1 MPRALLS
8 VLLLAAMSF
17 SQAQVPPSG
26 LAVHPAV
33 IDPFWPELDSPKLTT
48 PEWIGEKGVDAAIT
62 ISIDDMRDTQK
73 YEVFIRPILEKLKEV
88 SGGRAPFSIF
98 TCEVPPDDPQLQAWL
113 KEGVSIEVHTLKH
126 PCPLLQKGDFAAAKA
141 TVDGCIDLLSQI
153 PGGKPV
159 CFRMPCCDSM
169 SSPSPRFYAEIFHK
183 TTPAGNSLTLD
194 SSVACILTSKDKTV
208 PRELS
213 TDAQGRDRFWKYYHP
228 QPANAVKS
236 MQNFGTY
243 IEDYPYPYVIGD
255 RCWELPIT
263 MPSDW
268 LAQNFQGKNNPATV
282 GDWKAALDI
291 IVLKKGTMNLCIHPH
306 GWIQA
311 AQMVEFIQYA
321 HEKYGSRVK
330 FLSMRDAGERLAR
343 LDISKHRTPSR
354 KIPEAPLPDGVTIA
368 DAQGRDNGVRFVDLN
383 GDGYDDIVFSNAERY
398 GVYIY
403 NPTEKKNVDWRV
415 GWTFVMR
422 EGKAGDANSI
432 PQIVRADGTN
442 NGVWFKHG
450 SMWVQNEDTDKL
462 PGVVRRIPY
471 ERLLKQPGPPPRSP
485 EESLR
490 AIHVKKGFVAELVAR
505 EPLVQ
510 DPIFIDWD
518 EKGRMWVVEMADYPL
533 GMDGNGKP
541 GGRIKILEDT
551 NADGVYDKVSL
562 FLDNLQ
568 HPTGLAPWKNGIF
581 ALAGGELFFAAD
593 TDGDGKADLREIW
606 YTGFNKGNSQHLA
619 NGLCWGLDG
628 WFYGANGDS
637 GGKIQSVKGGGVHD
651 LSGRDFRFNPR
662 TREFQLQPGKTQ
674 CGRWRDDYG
683 NWFGSNNSSMGW
695 HYFMDERYLARNPKL
710 AVPTL
715 RRVMNSRDDNKRVF
729 PIAPQMRRYNWPDA
743 VNTLTSACNAM
754 PYRDTLFGKGY
765 RNSIFV
771 CEPANNLVHREVLEP
786 DGISFTGHRADDE
799 KDSEF
804 LASEDPWFR
813 PTMARTGPDGCLY
826 VVDMYR
832 LVLEHPEWIPRQMQA
847 HMDLRAGED
856 RGRIYRIRPE
866 GFTPATVAKPGDTD
880 EEQLA
885 EALKSGN
892 GWLRDTAQRLFM
904 QMHGRG
910 SRTASAKLR
919 EIVTSPRLPVPSQI
933 QALSTLLRKE
943 WLDDGKDLKTSLAF
957 ALDSSTPVVRAYALR
972 NMSAEHKD
980 EGTLLR
986 LQMLSRHPDFR
997 VRHAAA
1003 LALGE
1008 YPDDFAVILL
1018 AEMLVTD
1025 GGNPDMITAVLS
1037 SASGKRLTL
1046 IVRSLASLGDRAP
1059 AKTVSAITQLALAG
1073 RDDDALTALFDA
1085 GMKMKTHAGSPTSTW
1100 TQALDEAI
1108 EEHGVKK
1115 YKDWQSFVKAMPPR
1129 FQERLQDITRL
1140 PTKPNGDAKQAPTPV
1155 IITNASPDREKVVKQ
1170 YATAAKL
1177 TGNPTTGHAL
1187 YTNVCSACHRLK
1199 NEGTEIG
1206 PDLGMVAAK
1215 PVEQIIEAI
1224 LDPNR
1229 AVEARYTTQTLA
1241 TKQGRDVIGLVI
1253 EETPNSLTVR
1263 TATGVETILRADIS
1277 KRSGNTKSLM
1287 PEGLENL
1294 LTPQHVADIL
1304 AWIRQK

>member
-1 MPRALLS
+1 MPRVLLIALLS
-8 VLLLAAMSF
+8 AVAHF
-17 SQAQVPPSG
+17 SIGQTSQGG
-26 LAVHPAV
+26 LHSYSLP
-33 IDPFWPELDSPKLTT
+33 IDPFWPERDSPRLTT
-48 PEWIGEKGVDAAIT
+48 PEWIDEEGVDAAIT
-62 ISIDDMRDTQK
+62 ISIDDMRDTAK
-73 YEVFIRPILEKLKEV
+73 YEAFIRPILEKLKEA

-113 KEGVSIEVHTLKH
+113 KEGVTMEVHTLKH
-126 PCPLLQKGDFAAAKA
+126 PCPLLQRGDFAAAKA

-159 CFRMPCCDSM
+159 CYRMPCCDSM
-169 SSPSPRFYAEIFHK
+169 NSPSPRFYAEIFHK
-183 TTPAGNSLTLD
+183 KTPAGNFLTLD
-194 SSVACILTSKDKTV
+194 SSVACILTSKDKSV
-208 PRELS
+208 PREL
-213 TDAQGRDRFWKYYHP
+213 TLDAQGRERFWKYYHP

-236 MQNFGTY
+236 MQSFGTY
-243 IEDYPYPYVIGD
+243 IEDYPYPYVIGE

-268 LAQNFQGKNNPATV
+268 LAQNFQGKNNDATV
-282 GDWKAALDI
+282 DDWKAALDI
-291 IVLKKGTMNLCIHPH
+291 IVLKKGMMNLCIHPH
-306 GWIQA
+306 GWIQSS
-311 AQMVEFIQYA
+311 QMVEFIQYA
-321 HEKYGSRVK
+321 HEKYGRRVR
-330 FLSMRDAGERLAR
+330 FLSMKDAGDKLAK
-343 LDISKHRTPSR
+343 LDMSKHRPQPR
-354 KIPEAPLPDGVTIA
+354 KMADTPLPEGVKLL
-368 DAQGRDNGVRFVDLN
+368 DAQERDNGVRFVDLN
-383 GDGYDDIVFSNAERY
+383 GDGHEDIVFSNAERY

-462 PGVVRRIPY
+462 PGVVRRITY
-471 ERLLKQPGPPPRSP
+471 EQLLKQPGPPPRSP

-490 AIHVKKGFVAELVAR
+490 AIRLKKGFVAELIAQ
-505 EPLVQ
+505 EPMVQ

-533 GMDGNGKP
+533 GMDGQGKP

-551 NADGVYDKVSL
+551 NGDGVQDKVSL
-562 FLDNLQ
+562 FLDGLQ

-593 TDGDGKADLREIW
+593 TNGDGKADVRETW
-606 YTGFNKGNSQHLA
+606 YTGFTKGNSQHLA

-637 GGKIQSVKGGGVHD
+637 GGRIQSVKGGAVHD
-651 LSGRDFRFNPR
+651 LSGRDFRFNPL
-662 TREFQLQPGKTQ
+662 TREFQLQTGKTQ

-715 RRVMNSRDDNKRVF
+715 RRVMNTRDDNKRVF
-729 PIAPQMRRYNWPDA
+729 PIAPQMRRLNWPDA

-754 PYRDTLFGKGY
+754 PYRDTLFGEGY

-786 DGISFTGHRADDE
+786 EGISFIGHRSEDE
-799 KDSEF
+799 KDREF

-832 LVLEHPEWIPRQMQA
+832 LVLEHPEWIPKQMQA

-866 GFTPATVAKPGDTD
+866 RFSKPASNPLKIPDDKMTVEHFMVNELLDKSGCKADIMQRLIFERTDRGAPLGVNALLIRIFDRVTEPAPPISEGGYVRALWTLHHLGSLTPQLLDRAMAWP
-880 EEQLA
+880 QLA
-885 EALKSGN
+885 IRQHAVRLAEGQLDDKSVLEAVCKLAEDPDLRVRVQVALSLGESSDARVPEVLRALAKRDEGNMDMLTAILTSVARHEKELAGDIKAWQAALK
-892 GWLRDTAQRLFM
+892 
-904 QMHGRG
+904 
-910 SRTASAKLR
+910 
-919 EIVTSPRLPVPSQI
+919 
-933 QALSTLLRKE
+933 
-943 WLDDGKDLKTSLAF
+943 
-957 ALDSSTPVVRAYALR
+957 
-972 NMSAEHKD
+972 AEPK
-980 EGTLLR
+980 R
-986 LQMLSRHPDFR
+986 
-997 VRHAAA
+997 AAA
-1003 LALGE
+1003 PA
-1008 YPDDFAVILL
+1008 PMIL
-1018 AEMLVTD
+1018 
-1025 GGNPDMITAVLS
+1025 
-1037 SASGKRLTL
+1037 
-1046 IVRSLASLGDRAP
+1046 
-1059 AKTVSAITQLALAG
+1059 
-1073 RDDDALTALFDA
+1073 
-1085 GMKMKTHAGSPTSTW
+1085 
-1100 TQALDEAI
+1100 
-1108 EEHGVKK
+1108 
-1115 YKDWQSFVKAMPPR
+1115 
-1129 FQERLQDITRL
+1129 
-1140 PTKPNGDAKQAPTPV
+1140 
-1155 IITNASPDREKVVKQ
+1155 TNANPDREKVVKQ
-1170 YATAAKL
+1170 YASAAQL
-1177 TGNPTTGHAL
+1177 TGNPATGHAL
-1187 YTNVCSACHRLK
+1187 YTNLCSACHRLK

-1215 PVEQIIEAI
+1215 PVEQLIEAI

-1229 AVEARYTTQTLA
+1229 AVEARYTTQTIT
-1241 TKQGRDVIGLVI
+1241 TKQGRDVVGLVT

-1263 TATGVETILRADIS
+1263 TTGGVETILRTDIT
-1277 KRSGNTKSLM
+1277 KQGGNTKSLM
-1287 PEGLENL
+1287 PEGLEML

-1304 AWIRQK
+1304 SYIRQK